1 MDEEPGAEGRWGPSD
16 TSGLLN
22 LSRRQIFRV
31 VSAALAVAAVKDPSV
46 AQTAAYASAGALSVG
61 SV

>member
-1 MDEEPGAEGRWGPSD
+1 MDEGPEAEGRWGPSD

-22 LSRRQIFRV
+22 LSRRLIFGV
-31 VSAALAVAAVKDPSV
+31 VSAALAVAAV
-46 AQTAAYASAGALSVG
+46 AHTAAYASAGALSVG